1 MTDSTTPTPPNQPL
15 PLPETPPGRT
25 VASRSPSEHADLP
38 VLDTPVLGTE
48 AATTDHG
55 RRRRLPLLIAVAG
68 AAALVLIGVGVAWA
82 MGADGTQA
90 EPQAK
95 TPFASARD
103 KCGSGALTGESELGD
118 QGKTLT
124 LRGQGKES
132 SGLSYSTLE
141 CYWSELDMP
150 DSVKAEV
157 EATRALDGRQ
167 TGDWGDIHASWSYH
181 PDSGLQMVLTHAN

>member
-1 MTDSTTPTPPNQPL
+1 MTDSTTPTPPDQPL
-15 PLPETPPGRT
+15 PLPETPPGHMA
-25 VASRSPSEHADLP
+25 ASHNPAEHADLP
-38 VLDTPVLGTE
+38 VLDTE

-55 RRRRLPLLIAVAG
+55 RRRHLPLLIAVAG
-68 AAALVLIGVGVAWA
+68 AAALVLVGVGVLWA
-82 MGADGTQA
+82 MGADD
-90 EPQAK
+90 

-103 KCGSGALTGESELGD
+103 KCGSGTLAGEAELGD
-118 QGKTLT
+118 QGRTLT
-124 LRGQGKES
+124 LRGRGKES
-132 SGLSYSTLE
+132 TGLSYSTLE

-167 TGDWGDIHASWSYH
+167 SGDWGDIHASWSYH